1 MVWLERLGPNM
12 QDCKLALNS
21 KYSFIPRLE
30 GGIENIK
37 ELKLGRYQE
46 FAN

>member
-12 QDCKLALNS
+12 QDSKLALNS
-21 KYSFIPRLE
+21 KYSFIPGLR
-30 GGIENIK
+30 GIENIK